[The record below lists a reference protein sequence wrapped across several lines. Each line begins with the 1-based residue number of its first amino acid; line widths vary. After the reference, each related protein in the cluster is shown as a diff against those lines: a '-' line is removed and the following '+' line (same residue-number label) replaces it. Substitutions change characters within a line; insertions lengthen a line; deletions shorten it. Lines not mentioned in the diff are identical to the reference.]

1 MVIPPLTNIQASQV
15 KYALHSLGWKA
26 FQDLCITIATEI
38 WRCPVQSFFDSNDG
52 GRDGAFIIRGN
63 KTGQQLAATI
73 QCKFTAKENTHI
85 RVSTLTD
92 EIEKAKNLASK
103 GLAANYIL
111 FTNQLLTGKR
121 DEELKSL
128 FEKIPGIE
136 SFHAYGHE
144 AITQIIRDSSR
155 LRMLV
160 PRVYGLGDL
169 SEILD
174 DRARKQAFE
183 ILSSLGDDLKKF
195 VITSAHRE
203 SARALVEHNFVLLLG
218 APACGKSTIAA
229 TLSVGAIDEWKS
241 QTYKISSA
249 AEFIQHSNPN
259 DQRQL
264 FWVDDAFG
272 ATQLDRGAT
281 EEWNR
286 AFPHVIAAISRGARF
301 IFTSRDYIF
310 KAAKNILKQSALPV
324 MKESQVVIE
333 VEDLS
338 AQEREQVLY
347 NHIRL
352 GDQSKEFKADIKEHL
367 GKVAAHPKF
376 SPEIARRLGN
386 SVFTS
391 KITPDEDNLEK
402 FTSNPLAFL
411 LEVIET
417 LSESNKAA
425 LSLVFMGGGR
435 IASPVTIS
443 KDENEILGLLGS
455 SGAEARRSLKELEG
469 SLLLLTQADG
479 YSCWQFKHPTVRD
492 AFSQLVAGNSE
503 LLDIY
508 LSGTPLDVMFNEITC
523 GKIELKGSKVNIP
536 RSRFR
541 KLLSRISPFEKMD
554 SKMSREYVSFLSYRC
569 DKSFLEEVIA
579 QDLTLL
585 QNLEPDPSSFWGTN
599 LGLMVTFQKYGLLPA
614 TLRSDAVAAI
624 INHSICESDNTVIDK
639 QYRPLFSP
647 KKFPV
652 IAFETLQGIL
662 AKIDGKISELAD
674 DYSQGDPEDV
684 FLGLDCALTAYASFF
699 QEHDFATN
707 LIRKAQRKMNDAIQ
721 AIDQKDI
728 GDLNLD
734 SPYTEKEVGES
745 KQQSRSIFDDVD
757 E

>member
-1 MVIPPLTNIQASQV
+1 MPTPSITDTQASQGR
-15 KYALHSLGWKA
+15 YSLHSLGWKA

-52 GRDGAFIIRGN
+52 GRDGAFIIREN

-73 QCKFTAKENTHI
+73 QCKFTSKENSHI
-85 RVSTLTD
+85 RTSMLSA
-92 EIEKAKNLASK
+92 EIKKAKRLASK
-103 GLAANYIL
+103 GLATYYVL
-111 FTNQLLTGKR
+111 FTNHLLTGNR
-121 DEELKSL
+121 DEELKSI
-128 FEKIPGIE
+128 FKKIPGIE

-155 LRMLV
+155 LPMLV

-203 SARALVEHNFVLLLG
+203 SAKALVEHNFVLLLG

-286 AFPHVIAAISRGARF
+286 AFPHVVAAISRGVRF

-310 KAAKNILKQSALPV
+310 KAAKNLLKQSALPV

-352 GDQSKEFKADIKEHL
+352 GDQSKKFKADIKTHL
-367 GKVAAHPKF
+367 AMVAGHPKF

-391 KITPDEDNLEK
+391 KIRPHEGDLEK
-402 FTSNPLAFL
+402 FTSNPLEFL
-411 LEVIET
+411 LEVIKT
-417 LSESNKAA
+417 LDDSNKAA

-443 KDENEILGLLGS
+443 KEENEILGLLGS

-469 SLLLLTQADG
+469 SLLLLLEADG
-479 YSCWQFKHPTVRD
+479 SSYWQFKHPTVRD
-492 AFSQLVAGNSE
+492 AFSQLVAENSE
-503 LLDIY
+503 L
-508 LSGTPLDVMFNEITC
+508 
-523 GKIELKGSKVNIP
+523 
-536 RSRFR
+536 
-541 KLLSRISPFEKMD
+541 
-554 SKMSREYVSFLSYRC
+554 
-569 DKSFLEEVIA
+569 
-579 QDLTLL
+579 
-585 QNLEPDPSSFWGTN
+585 W
-599 LGLMVTFQKYGLLPA
+599 
-614 TLRSDAVAAI
+614 
-624 INHSICESDNTVIDK
+624 
-639 QYRPLFSP
+639 
-647 KKFPV
+647 
-652 IAFETLQGIL
+652 
-662 AKIDGKISELAD
+662 
-674 DYSQGDPEDV
+674 
-684 FLGLDCALTAYASFF
+684 
-699 QEHDFATN
+699 
-707 LIRKAQRKMNDAIQ
+707 
-721 AIDQKDI
+721 
-728 GDLNLD
+728 
-734 SPYTEKEVGES
+734 
-745 KQQSRSIFDDVD
+745 
-757 E
+757 

>member
-1 MVIPPLTNIQASQV
+1 MVIPPLTNTQASQV

-63 KTGQQLAATI
+63 ETGQQLAATI

-103 GLAANYIL
+103 GLAVNYIL

-136 SFHAYGHE
+136 SFRAYGYE

-241 QTYKISSA
+241 QTYKIASV

-286 AFPHVIAAISRGARF
+286 AFPHVVAAISRGARF

-391 KITPDEDNLEK
+391 KITPAEDNLEK

-479 YSCWQFKHPTVRD
+479 YSYWQFKHPTVRD

-523 GKIELKGSKVNIP
+523 GRITLKGSKVNVP
-536 RSRFR
+536 RSRFK
-541 KLLSRISPFEKMD
+541 KLLSRISSFEEMD

-624 INHSICESDNTVIDK
+624 INHSICESDNTVIEK

-647 KKFPV
+647 KKFPA

-721 AIDQKDI
+721 AIDRKDI
-728 GDLNLD
+728 DDLNPD

>member
-1 MVIPPLTNIQASQV
+1 MPPPSITDTQASHV
-15 KYALHSLGWKA
+15 KYSLHSLGWKA

-52 GRDGAFIIRGN
+52 GRDGAFIIREN

-73 QCKFTAKENTHI
+73 QCKFTSKENSHI
-85 RVSTLTD
+85 RTSLLSD
-92 EIEKAKNLASK
+92 EIKKAKRLASK
-103 GLAANYIL
+103 GLATNYVL
-111 FTNQLLTGKR
+111 FTNHLLTGNR
-121 DEELKSL
+121 DEELKSI

-203 SARALVEHNFVLLLG
+203 SAKALVEHNFVLLLG

-286 AFPHVIAAISRGARF
+286 AFPHVVAAISRGARF

-310 KAAKNILKQSALPV
+310 KAAKNLLKQSALPV

-352 GDQSKEFKADIKEHL
+352 GDQS
-367 GKVAAHPKF
+367 
-376 SPEIARRLGN
+376 
-386 SVFTS
+386 
-391 KITPDEDNLEK
+391 
-402 FTSNPLAFL
+402 
-411 LEVIET
+411 
-417 LSESNKAA
+417 NK
-425 LSLVFMGGGR
+425 
-435 IASPVTIS
+435 
-443 KDENEILGLLGS
+443 
-455 SGAEARRSLKELEG
+455 
-469 SLLLLTQADG
+469 
-479 YSCWQFKHPTVRD
+479 
-492 AFSQLVAGNSE
+492 
-503 LLDIY
+503 
-508 LSGTPLDVMFNEITC
+508 
-523 GKIELKGSKVNIP
+523 
-536 RSRFR
+536 
-541 KLLSRISPFEKMD
+541 
-554 SKMSREYVSFLSYRC
+554 
-569 DKSFLEEVIA
+569 
-579 QDLTLL
+579 
-585 QNLEPDPSSFWGTN
+585 
-599 LGLMVTFQKYGLLPA
+599 
-614 TLRSDAVAAI
+614 
-624 INHSICESDNTVIDK
+624 
-639 QYRPLFSP
+639 P
-647 KKFPV
+647 KK
-652 IAFETLQGIL
+652 ENGNL
-662 AKIDGKISELAD
+662 AMT
-674 DYSQGDPEDV
+674 P
-684 FLGLDCALTAYASFF
+684 
-699 QEHDFATN
+699 
-707 LIRKAQRKMNDAIQ
+707 
-721 AIDQKDI
+721 
-728 GDLNLD
+728 
-734 SPYTEKEVGES
+734 
-745 KQQSRSIFDDVD
+745 
-757 E
+757 